1 MRRIIVN
8 NINNFIKRNKANI
21 LINSILLGEN
31 MGYTY
36 PPPPPRE
43 RPIGKI
49 IIGILIGLLI
59 GAVIGFAFGYG
70 VLSSEIKEWK
80 EKYYFKKGEYESL
93 SLKYN
98 KLLSNYTILQQK
110 YINLKSEHLVLVEN
124 YTRLRTIFE
133 QLKNLSEL
141 FEKQTKE
148 VFYYRIF
155 TIYNYKTDEYW
166 YAWYKIPARDYYH
179 YRFDVSTHTPALLN
193 DRMTQEIVYKTVTSW
208 QDDKGSVIR
217 EIASDL
223 WYISKGDLELFVNLA
238 IQLVHQICYN
248 ITRYTKY
255 PIETLVEGSGDCDN
269 VAILTASILN
279 AKGLD
284 VVVLLVKADGN
295 GHAMLGVNINKP
307 NDLYDYGRKTAWY
320 YEYNGKKY
328 WLIEATWGDPGGKN
342 WIDPATPEAYRYI
355 GAFVGDN
362 PWNKIEIINVVKIEG

>member
-1 MRRIIVN
+1 
-8 NINNFIKRNKANI
+8 
-21 LINSILLGEN
+21 

-36 PPPPPRE
+36 LPPPPRE

-98 KLLSNYTILQQK
+98 KLLSNYTILRQK
-110 YINLKSEHLVLVEN
+110 YINLYQNYTDLKNEHLVLVEN

-208 QDDKGSVIR
+208 QDDEGSVIR

-284 VVVLLVKADGN
+284 VVVLLVKADGS
-295 GHAMLGVNINKP
+295 GHAMLGVNIDKP

-320 YEYNGKKY
+320 YEYNDKKY

-342 WIDPATPEAYRYI
+342 WIDPATPEAYKYI